1 MNHNHRIFIATNQQL
16 YNEIHFADH
25 LPALQTAAQVDRWQG
40 PGNPPLDVVLD
51 AIQHA
56 EVLVTGWGTPG
67 LAEALLSWSPE
78 TSPLRLL
85 AHTAGSIHHLVRRET
100 VERGLL
106 VTHANESLAEAVAEF
121 TLGAFLAMRRQM
133 FLCHERYKNHL
144 PPPGFQGMNELP
156 GSVIG
161 IIGASAIGRRVM
173 DLLRPWGVN
182 ILLFDP
188 YASAEAAAACGAE
201 QVHSLVELFRRSDII
216 SLHAPITPETIGM
229 LRGEHFMAMKEGAL
243 FVNTARGRLVD
254 HTALLAEL
262 QKGKIW
268 AMLDVTDPTEPLP
281 PDSPFFALENCVL
294 IHHQAGN
301 SVQARLRQGKYIADE
316 LLRYLAGEPLRF
328 GVRAERMSTM
338 A

>member
-1 MNHNHRIFIATNQQL
+1 MATERLVYIAINAQL
-16 YNEIHFADH
+16 FDEIRFGDY
-25 LPALQTAAQVDRWQG
+25 LPALQAAAQVERWPG
-40 PGNPPLDVVLD
+40 PGNPPLEVVLD
-51 AIQHA
+51 VIRRA

-67 LAEALLSWSPE
+67 LAESLLHWSPQ
-78 TSPLRLL
+78 TSSLRLL
-85 AHTAGSIHHLVRRET
+85 AHTAGSIHHLVKRET

-133 FLCHERYKNHL
+133 FLCFERFKDQK
-144 PPPGFQGMNELP
+144 PAPSFQVMNELP

-173 DLLRPWGVN
+173 EMLRPWHVH

-188 YASAEAAAACGAE
+188 YAGPEVAAEYAAE
-201 QVHSLVELFRRSDII
+201 QVNDLVELFRRSDIV

-229 LRGEHFMAMKEGAL
+229 LRAEHFGAMKEGAL

-254 HTALLAEL
+254 HAALLAEL

-281 PDSPFFALENCVL
+281 PDSPFLTLDNCV
-294 IHHQAGN
+294 IIPHQAGN
-301 SVQARLRQGKYIADE
+301 SVQARLRQGKYIADDI
-316 LLRYLAGEPLRF
+316 LSYLAGRPLRF
-328 GVRAERMSTM
+328 PVSAGRMSTM

>member
-1 MNHNHRIFIATNQQL
+1 MNNKRQIYIAINSQL
-16 YNEIHFADH
+16 FDEIHFADH
-25 LPALQTAAQVDRWQG
+25 LPALQAVAQVERWLG
-40 PGNPPLDVVLD
+40 PENPPLDVVME
-51 AIQHA
+51 AIQQA

-67 LAEALLSWSPE
+67 LAETLMHWSPE

-85 AHTAGSIHHLVRRET
+85 AHTAGSIHHLVRQET

-106 VTHANESLAEAVAEF
+106 ITHANESLAEAVAEF

-133 FLCHERYKNHL
+133 FLCHDRYKDHL
-144 PPPGFQGMNELP
+144 PAPGFQVMNELP

-161 IIGASAIGRRVM
+161 IIGASSIGRRVM
-173 DLLRPWGVN
+173 ELLRPWQVH
-182 ILLFDP
+182 ILLYDP
-188 YASAEAAAACGAE
+188 YTSVETAATSGAE
-201 QVHSLVELFRRSDII
+201 KIDSLVELFQRSDIV

-229 LRGEHFMAMKEGAL
+229 LRGEHFAAMKAGAL

-254 HTALLAEL
+254 HAALLAEL

-268 AMLDVTDPTEPLP
+268 AMLDVTDPNEPLP
-281 PDSPFFALENCVL
+281 PDSPFFDLENCVL

-301 SVQARLRQGKYIADE
+301 SVQARLRQGEYIAEDI
-316 LLRYLAGEPLRF
+316 LNYLAGKSLRF
-328 GVRAERMSTM
+328 AVRAERMTTM